1 MPSETRRM
9 PSETCRD
16 EEILESQFIDK
27 YLSEYASVS
36 SIIREALPFELIATV
51 GGVIAGIIFSGMTD
65 ELKMIPGLIVI
76 YPGVLGLRGNISST
90 LGSRLGS
97 AIHMGLITGFDR
109 HNPELINNI
118 AGSLVLSF
126 ITAILLGVLGHFVTL
141 ALGFESAGAFKLILI
156 CVISA
161 MTSGVILSF
170 VAVLLAIGMFRFGFD
185 PDNVV
190 TPSIATIGDIISM
203 LMLFFSAKLVVMF

>member
-1 MPSETRRM
+1 MPSESHR
-9 PSETCRD
+9 
-16 EEILESQFIDK
+16 EEDIFESQFRDK

-36 SIIREALPFELIATV
+36 SIVREALPFELMATV
-51 GGVIAGIIFSGMTD
+51 GGVIAGVIFSGMTS
-65 ELKMIPGLIVI
+65 ELELIPGLIVI

-97 AIHMGLITGFDR
+97 AIHMGLITDIDR
-109 HNPELINNI
+109 NNPELTNNI
-118 AGSLVLSF
+118 SGSLLLGF
-126 ITAILLGVLGHFVTL
+126 FMAILLGFLGHFVTL

-161 MTSGVILSF
+161 LTSGVILSF

-190 TPSIATIGDIISM
+190 TPSIATIGDIVSM
-203 LMLFFSAKLVVMF
+203 FMLFLSAKLVVML

>member
-1 MPSETRRM
+1 MPPESH
-9 PSETCRD
+9 RD
-16 EEILESQFIDK
+16 EDIFESQFRDK

-36 SIIREALPFELIATV
+36 SIVREALPFELMATV
-51 GGVIAGIIFSGMTD
+51 GGVIAGVIFSGMTS
-65 ELKMIPGLIVI
+65 ELEMIPGLIVI

-97 AIHMGLITGFDR
+97 AIHMGLITDIDR
-109 HNPELINNI
+109 NNPELTNNI
-118 AGSLVLSF
+118 SGSLLLGF
-126 ITAILLGVLGHFVTL
+126 FMAILLGFLGHFVTL

-161 MTSGVILSF
+161 LTSGVILSF

-190 TPSIATIGDIISM
+190 TPSIATIGDIVSM
-203 LMLFFSAKLVVMF
+203 FMLFLSAKLVVML

>member
-1 MPSETRRM
+1 MPSE
-9 PSETCRD
+9 SQRD
-16 EEILESQFIDK
+16 KDIFESRFIDK
-27 YLSEYASVS
+27 YLSEYASIS
-36 SIIREALPFELIATV
+36 SIVREALPFELIATV
-51 GGVIAGIIFSGMTD
+51 GGVVAGIIFSGMTN
-65 ELKMIPGLIVI
+65 ELEMIPGLMVI

-109 HNPELINNI
+109 DNPELTNNI
-118 AGSLVLSF
+118 SGSL
-126 ITAILLGVLGHFVTL
+126 LLGLISAIFLGFLGHFVTL

-161 MTSGVILSF
+161 LTSGVILSF
-170 VAVLLAIGMFRFGFD
+170 VAVLLAIGMFRYGFD

-203 LMLFFSAKLVVMF
+203 LMLFLSANLVVMF

>member
-1 MPSETRRM
+1 MPPESH
-9 PSETCRD
+9 RD
-16 EEILESQFIDK
+16 EDIFESQFIDR

-36 SIIREALPFELIATV
+36 SIVREALPFELMATV
-51 GGVIAGIIFSGMTD
+51 GGVIAGIILSGMTS
-65 ELKMIPGLIVI
+65 ELEMIPGLIVI
-76 YPGVLGLRGNISST
+76 YPGLLGLRGNISST

-97 AIHMGLITGFDR
+97 AIHMGLITDIDR
-109 HNPELINNI
+109 NNPELTNNI
-118 AGSLVLSF
+118 SGSLLLGF
-126 ITAILLGVLGHFVTL
+126 LMAILLGFLGHFVTL

-161 MTSGVILSF
+161 LTSGVILSF

-190 TPSIATIGDIISM
+190 TPSIATIGDIVSM
-203 LMLFFSAKLVVMF
+203 FMLFLSAKLVMML

>member
-1 MPSETRRM
+1 MPSE
-9 PSETCRD
+9 SHRD
-16 EEILESQFIDK
+16 EDIFESQFRDR

-36 SIIREALPFELIATV
+36 SIVREALPFELLATV
-51 GGVIAGIIFSGMTD
+51 GGVIAGIIFSGMIH
-65 ELKMIPGLIVI
+65 ELEMIPGLIVI

-97 AIHMGLITGFDR
+97 AIHMGLITDIDR
-109 HNPELINNI
+109 NNPELTNNI
-118 AGSLVLSF
+118 SGSLLLGF
-126 ITAILLGVLGHFVTL
+126 IMAILLGFLGHFVTL
-141 ALGFESAGAFKLILI
+141 ALGFESAGVFKLILI

-161 MTSGVILSF
+161 LTSGVILSF

-190 TPSIATIGDIISM
+190 TPSIATIGDIVSM
-203 LMLFFSAKLVVMF
+203 FMLFLSAKLVVML

>member
-1 MPSETRRM
+1 MPPESHR
-9 PSETCRD
+9 
-16 EEILESQFIDK
+16 EEDIFESQFIDR
-27 YLSEYASVS
+27 YLSEYASIS
-36 SIIREALPFELIATV
+36 SIVREALPFELLATV
-51 GGVIAGIIFSGMTD
+51 GGVIAGIIFSRMTS
-65 ELKMIPGLIVI
+65 ELEMIPGLIVI

-97 AIHMGLITGFDR
+97 AIHMGLITDIDR
-109 HNPELINNI
+109 NNPELTNNI
-118 AGSLVLSF
+118 SGSLLLGF
-126 ITAILLGVLGHFVTL
+126 IMAILLGFLGHFVTL

-161 MTSGVILSF
+161 LTSGVILSF

-190 TPSIATIGDIISM
+190 TPSIATIGDIVSM
-203 LMLFFSAKLVVMF
+203 FMLFLSAKLVVML

>member
-1 MPSETRRM
+1 MPSE
-9 PSETCRD
+9 SQRD
-16 EEILESQFIDK
+16 EDVFESQYIDK
-27 YLSEYASVS
+27 YLSEYASIS
-36 SIIREALPFELIATV
+36 SIVREALPFELIATV
-51 GGVIAGIIFSGMTD
+51 GGVFAGIIFSGMTK
-65 ELKMIPGLIVI
+65 ELEMIPGLIVI

-118 AGSLVLSF
+118 SGSLILSF
-126 ITAILLGVLGHFVTL
+126 ITAILLGFLGHFMTI
-141 ALGFESAGAFKLILI
+141 AFGFESAGVLKLTLI

-161 MTSGVILSF
+161 MSSAVILSF

-190 TPSIATIGDIISM
+190 TPSIATIGDIVSM
-203 LMLFFSAKLVVMF
+203 LMLFFSAKLVVMML

>member
-1 MPSETRRM
+1 MPSE
-9 PSETCRD
+9 SQRD
-16 EEILESQFIDK
+16 EDVFESQYIDK
-27 YLSEYASVS
+27 YLSEYASIS
-36 SIIREALPFELIATV
+36 SIVREALPFELIATV
-51 GGVIAGIIFSGMTD
+51 GGVFAGIIFSGMTK
-65 ELKMIPGLIVI
+65 ELEMIPGLIVI

-118 AGSLVLSF
+118 SGSLILSF
-126 ITAILLGVLGHFVTL
+126 ITAILLGFLGHFMTL
-141 ALGFESAGAFKLILI
+141 AFGFESAGAFKLTLI
-156 CVISA
+156 CLISA
-161 MTSGVILSF
+161 MSSAVILSF

-190 TPSIATIGDIISM
+190 TPSIATIGDIVSM
-203 LMLFFSAKLVVMF
+203 LMLFFSAKLVVMML

>member
-1 MPSETRRM
+1 MPSE
-9 PSETCRD
+9 SHRD
-16 EEILESQFIDK
+16 EDIFESKFIDK

-36 SIIREALPFELIATV
+36 SIVREALPFELIATV
-51 GGVIAGIIFSGMTD
+51 GGVFAGIIFSGMTN
-65 ELKMIPGLIVI
+65 ELEMIPGLMVI

-97 AIHMGLITGFDR
+97 AIHLGLITGFDR
-109 HNPELINNI
+109 HNPELTNNI
-118 AGSLVLSF
+118 SGSL
-126 ITAILLGVLGHFVTL
+126 LLGVITATMLGFLGHFVTL

-161 MTSGVILSF
+161 LTSGVILSF

-190 TPSIATIGDIISM
+190 TPSIATIGDIVSM
-203 LMLFFSAKLVVMF
+203 FMLFLSAKLVVML

>member
-1 MPSETRRM
+1 MPSE
-9 PSETCRD
+9 SHRD
-16 EEILESQFIDK
+16 EDIFESQFIDR
-27 YLSEYASVS
+27 YLSEYASIS
-36 SIIREALPFELIATV
+36 SIVREALPFELLATV
-51 GGVIAGIIFSGMTD
+51 GGVIAGVIFSGMTS
-65 ELKMIPGLIVI
+65 ELEMIPGLIVI

-97 AIHMGLITGFDR
+97 AIHMGLITDIDR
-109 HNPELINNI
+109 NNPELTNNI
-118 AGSLVLSF
+118 SGSLLLGF
-126 ITAILLGVLGHFVTL
+126 IMAILLGVLGHFVTL

-161 MTSGVILSF
+161 LTSGVILSF

-190 TPSIATIGDIISM
+190 TPSIATIGDIVSM
-203 LMLFFSAKLVVMF
+203 FMLFLSAKLVVML